1 MMKGGHTVSSGPS
14 SFLAWGA
21 LLLLAQ
27 SRKNKNITMMIIQ
40 EHPHHNRA
48 QCITPHAVKRTP
60 LPLAR
65 VLVFLWIPSSDPP
78 RYLFYLP
85 LVPLLGPS
93 TSYFYPPR
101 SLYLLLLPFLGP
113 STSRFCPSSVPL
125 LPSSQRQRSTAYTMR
140 ILWPRHC
147 HDMATSLSLSLSL
160 SLPLSPLW
168 QQQQQQQQQQQH
180 RHHHPYP
187 FRLELVRRCRFN
199 ILGLSCVR

>member
-78 RYLFYLP
+78 RYLYLP
-85 LVPLLGPS
+85 LVTLLGTS
-93 TSYFYPPR
+93 TS
-101 SLYLLLLPFLGP
+101 SE
-113 STSRFCPSSVPL
+113 PSSSL
-125 LPSSQRQRSTAYTMR
+125 CLFLRSCGSWTAQQRFSS
-140 ILWPRHC
+140 LGV
-147 HDMATSLSLSLSL
+147 
-160 SLPLSPLW
+160 
-168 QQQQQQQQQQQH
+168 
-180 RHHHPYP
+180 
-187 FRLELVRRCRFN
+187 FEGRLTPEL
-199 ILGLSCVR
+199 

>member
-78 RYLFYLP
+78 RYLYLP
-85 LVPLLGPS
+85 LVTLLGTS
-93 TSYFYPPR
+93 TSSEPSS
-101 SLYLLLLPFLGP
+101 SLY
-113 STSRFCPSSVPL
+113 SEPSSSL
-125 LPSSQRQRSTAYTMR
+125 L
-140 ILWPRHC
+140 
-147 HDMATSLSLSLSL
+147 
-160 SLPLSPLW
+160 
-168 QQQQQQQQQQQH
+168 
-180 RHHHPYP
+180 
-187 FRLELVRRCRFN
+187 
-199 ILGLSCVR
+199 

>member
-78 RYLFYLP
+78 PYLYLP
-85 LVPLLGPS
+85 LVPL
-93 TSYFYPPR
+93 T
-101 SLYLLLLPFLGP
+101 LP
-113 STSRFCPSSVPL
+113 
-125 LPSSQRQRSTAYTMR
+125 Y
-140 ILWPRHC
+140 
-147 HDMATSLSLSLSL
+147 
-160 SLPLSPLW
+160 
-168 QQQQQQQQQQQH
+168 
-180 RHHHPYP
+180 
-187 FRLELVRRCRFN
+187 
-199 ILGLSCVR
+199 